1 MFFSA
6 VSEIYKKKGSDGSA
20 KARVPGWTLAWWP
33 WRCKIRGYLW
43 TEEMK
48 TKRTG
53 TKEFVYTSIFN
64 QRDKKKRFFTIVYV
78 WNGIGFP
85 GHCLLF
91 FFFFFK
97 KKYAKSPSGSFPL
110 VAEAA
115 ATSHI
120 DPLSY
125 CHGASLTISA
135 RVGYKSL
142 CTQTRNHTFFIGWLL
157 WHLKFPWVET
167 CK

>member
-1 MFFSA
+1 MDRQKL
-6 VSEIYKKKGSDGSA
+6 VC
-20 KARVPGWTLAWWP
+20 LAERWHDDHDVV
-33 WRCKIRGYLW
+33 KTRGYLW

-64 QRDKKKRFFTIVYV
+64 ERDKKKKKDSSLLCTYEMALGFQAIVYL
-78 WNGIGFP
+78 F
-85 GHCLLF
+85 F

-97 KKYAKSPSGSFPL
+97 KEYAKSPSGSFPL

-125 CHGASLTISA
+125 CHGASLATSA

-157 WHLKFPWVET
+157 WYLKFPWVET

>member
-1 MFFSA
+1 MDRQKLVCLAERWHDDHDVVKFEGI
-6 VSEIYKKKGSDGSA
+6 SEPRKWKPKEQALKSLYIQAYSTKGTKKKDSSLLC
-20 KARVPGWTLAWWP
+20 T
-33 WRCKIRGYLW
+33 Y
-43 TEEMK
+43 EMAL
-48 TKRTG
+48 G
-53 TKEFVYTSIFN
+53 F
-64 QRDKKKRFFTIVYV
+64 QAIVY
-78 WNGIGFP
+78 
-85 GHCLLF
+85 F